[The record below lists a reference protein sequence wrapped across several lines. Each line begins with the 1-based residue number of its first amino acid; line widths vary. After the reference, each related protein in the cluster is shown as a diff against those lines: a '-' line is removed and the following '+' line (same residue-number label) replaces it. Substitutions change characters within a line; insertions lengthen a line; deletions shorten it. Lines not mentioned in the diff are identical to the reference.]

1 MLRKL
6 RKGERGFTLVEL
18 LVTIA
23 ILGTLF
29 GIVTLALNGLT
40 VSTTANIKK
49 AELDQVQTSVDIY
62 LAANYPGTTAIPVR
76 VVGSA
81 AVIASADIATDAPF
95 ATYLRSLPTQ
105 YTYYWDTSGN
115 VTQP

>member
-29 GIVTLALNGLT
+29 GIVTLALNGL
-40 VSTTANIKK
+40 SANTTTNVKK
-49 AELDQVQTSVDIY
+49 AELDMVQTAVDIY
-62 LAANYPGTTAIPVR
+62 LANGYPTTTTITARAV
-76 VVGSA
+76 A
-81 AVIASADIATDAPF
+81 ATVASGDTDAAF
-95 ATYLRSLPTQ
+95 KTYLRSLPTL
-105 YTYYWDTSGN
+105 YTYSWTTDGD

>member
-6 RKGERGFTLVEL
+6 RRGQRGFTLVEL

-40 VSTTANIKK
+40 ANTTTNIKK
-49 AELDQVQTSVDIY
+49 AELDMVQTSVDIY
-62 LAANYPGTTAIPVR
+62 LASNYPTITAIPVR
-76 VVGSA
+76 IAADV
-81 AVIASADIATDAPF
+81 AVITSADIAGDAPF
-95 ATYLRSLPTQ
+95 ATYLRSLDTL
-105 YTYYWDTSGN
+105 YTYYWSTSGD
-115 VTQP
+115 VTQG

>member
-6 RKGERGFTLVEL
+6 KKGDRGFTLVEL

-29 GIVTLALNGLT
+29 GIVTLALNGL
-40 VSTTANIKK
+40 SANATTNIKA
-49 AELDQVQTSVDIY
+49 AELDQVQTAVDIY
-62 LAANYPGTTAIPVR
+62 LAANYPTVTTVTAR
-76 VVGSA
+76 ASA
-81 AVIASADIATDAPF
+81 ATIAAADTDAPF
-95 ATYLRSLPTQ
+95 TSYLRQLPTQ
-105 YTYYWDTSGN
+105 FTYTWDTDGN

>member
-1 MLRKL
+1 MLRKM

-29 GIVTLALNGLT
+29 GIVTLALNGLAT
-40 VSTTANIKK
+40 NATTNIKA
-49 AELDQVQTSVDIY
+49 AEKDQVQTAGDIY
-62 LAANYPGTTAIPVR
+62 LAANYPTITSLTARTTAA
-76 VVGSA
+76 VV
-81 AVIASADIATDAPF
+81 ASADTDAPF
-95 ATYLRSLPTQ
+95 KSYLRKLPTQ
-105 YTYYWDTSGN
+105 YTYTWTASGD

>member
-6 RKGERGFTLVEL
+6 RKGQRGFTLVEL

-40 VSTTANIKK
+40 VTTTANVKM
-49 AELDQVQTSVDIY
+49 AELDQVQTAVDIY
-62 LAANYPGTTAIPVR
+62 LAANYPTITTLTARGT
-76 VVGSA
+76 A
-81 AVIASADIATDAPF
+81 AVVDTGDADAPF
-95 ATYLRSLPTQ
+95 EIYLRSKPTV
-105 YTYYWDTSGN
+105 YTYTWDASGN
-115 VTQP
+115 VSQP

>member
-6 RKGERGFTLVEL
+6 RRGQRGFTLVEL

-40 VSTTANIKK
+40 DNSTANVKT
-49 AELDQVQTSVDIY
+49 AELDQVQTAADIW
-62 LAANYPGTTAIPVR
+62 LAANYPGTT
-76 VVGSA
+76 VVA
-81 AVIASADIATDAPF
+81 ARAATLVATIDSGDVAF
-95 ATYLRSLPTQ
+95 DTYLRSLPTL
-105 YTYYWDTSGN
+105 YTYYWDASGN
-115 VTQP
+115 VTQG